1 MGKRY
6 LKGRA
11 PPPTVELSKELE
23 FIACCVPAEAELS
36 KEGCTA
42 PTKTELSEDAGS
54 ASSTIVLSKD
64 FVCVTSQFPVFE
76 SINLKIN

>member
-11 PPPTVELSKELE
+11 PPPTTELSKELE
-23 FIACCVPAEAELS
+23 IVACVPAETELS
-36 KEGCTA
+36 KEGCAA

-54 ASSTIVLSKD
+54 APSTIVVSDD
-64 FVCVTSQFPVFE
+64 FVCVTSQFPVLE

>member
-11 PPPTVELSKELE
+11 PPPTTELSKELE
-23 FIACCVPAEAELS
+23 IVACVPAETELS
-36 KEGCTA
+36 KEGCAA

-54 ASSTIVLSKD
+54 SASSTIVVSKD
-64 FVCVTSQFPVFE
+64 FVCVTSQFPVLE
-76 SINLKIN
+76 SMNLKIN